1 MSYNYKPCPQCK
13 DKTGRCFARSDGVC
27 MILLECEHKCKFK
40 KPLAA
45 WTNGIKYPYNPPV
58 QGEQPNKF
66 KKKERRGISLEQYME
81 LQKGVL

>member
-1 MSYNYKPCPQCK
+1 MSYNYKPCPTCI
-13 DKTGRCFARSDGVC
+13 DNRGPCFARADGKC
-27 MILLECEHKCKFK
+27 MILLECRRQCKFK
-40 KPLAA
+40 KPLSL

-58 QGEQPNKF
+58 QGEQPSKF